1 MKHQK
6 AVADSERKRVRK
18 IVLRFLLAIGLLIVV
33 LAGYA
38 FYWIFFDMN
47 HFPTGE
53 FLTEESSPNG
63 AYTVKA
69 FVTDGGATTSYA
81 IRGELV
87 SNEKNNMP
95 KTIYWNYRED
105 SAEIIWQD
113 NHTVVI
119 NGHVLDVRKDK
130 YDFRRE

>member
-69 FVTDGGATTSYA
+69 FVTDGEPLRRMQFEVNWYRMKKQHAKNYLL
-81 IRGELV
+81 EL
-87 SNEKNNMP
+87 SG
-95 KTIYWNYRED
+95 R
-105 SAEIIWQD
+105 
-113 NHTVVI
+113 
-119 NGHVLDVRKDK
+119 
-130 YDFRRE
+130 